1 MNIEVKGI
9 NGRLIMKVQENCS
22 FDQFLEDLDQLL
34 DQPLFIQ
41 EGYYPRA
48 FFDFGCREV
57 SNDELGQL
65 LMLLNQKE
73 RILFD
78 GMTLLQQ
85 PHRVQIRKE
94 QLHTGEEMVIDYET
108 LFLGIVNTGSYVY
121 CYQDVYFLNTVKGT
135 IVAMNEDVKIYGHD
149 FQKAQIIIIL
159 VFL

>member
-65 LMLLNQKE
+65 LMLLNQKSE
-73 RILFD
+73 
-78 GMTLLQQ
+78 
-85 PHRVQIRKE
+85 
-94 QLHTGEEMVIDYET
+94 
-108 LFLGIVNTGSYVY
+108 SY
-121 CYQDVYFLNTVKGT
+121 L
-135 IVAMNEDVKIYGHD
+135 ME
-149 FQKAQIIIIL
+149 
-159 VFL
+159 